1 MAPPPRSTIFRPVL
15 ATTSLT
21 TSKGSPWQGSRTK
34 LRPRDV
40 PVFQGA
46 APQLFT
52 EVATAVCDAK
62 CLPRKELFEA
72 WEVATRVDAKFPG
85 VQRVAD
91 LAAGHGLLGY
101 LLLILASSRGN
112 LQRTAVCVDQR
123 MPPSFDTLTDALS
136 QRWPDL
142 RDRMQYV
149 EDDLANVE
157 TDPSV
162 LVTSVHACGPLT
174 DSVLER
180 AVAGGAHAVAVM
192 PCCHSLRKQPIP
204 PVAGLN
210 AQLLRAR
217 ADTLGSAPD
226 AIDFARIEA
235 LRLCGYEV
243 DEPSAEIDPTVTP
256 YNRLII
262 ATRRGSPAPP
272 RQQAGH
278 VVRAAAAWRRAID
291 DCRPG
296 ARIARGGPPT
306 DAATSLLPLADLAA
320 VAARSGRKPFS
331 SCRAIELSI
340 WLPEERTELNE
351 AALAILA
358 RRASAAAWR
367 RVDTS
372 STVATGAASDAGSDD
387 GGDGGDPASEFW
399 NVPEAVAAARMA
411 GKFAADGA
419 ANPAP
424 TAPSGAVDDIS
435 VKLREVYHDASN
447 GGRRACAFVVEFR
460 STQRELT
467 RGEVSMWQARVR
479 EALEWW
485 SHDDEPHRTD
495 AAGAPACCEAFEL
508 R

>member
-1 MAPPPRSTIFRPVL
+1 MGGGTHGVCGNERALAGVGRRATQPRRRRTREDQPRQSATAGASPNMAPPPRSTIFRPVL

-204 PVAGLN
+204 PVVGLD

-217 ADTLGSAPD
+217 ADALGSAPD

-272 RQQAGH
+272 RQQAD
-278 VVRAAAAWRRAID
+278 VCEPAALAACHRR
-291 DCRPG
+291 CRPG
-296 ARIARGGPPT
+296 ARTRAAARLPMRL
-306 DAATSLLPLADLAA
+306 SLLPLADGGGRSAGA
-320 VAARSGRKPFS
+320 PPVVPRDRAGTTRRSGPISMRPPSRSWRAARPPPRGAA
-331 SCRAIELSI
+331 CRPAG
-340 WLPEERTELNE
+340 EETP
-351 AALAILA
+351 AA
-358 RRASAAAWR
+358 RRR
-367 RVDTS
+367 RRRSGLGVLERS
-372 STVATGAASDAGSDD
+372 
-387 GGDGGDPASEFW
+387 GGGG
-399 NVPEAVAAARMA
+399 
-411 GKFAADGA
+411 GGADGRQ
-419 ANPAP
+419 
-424 TAPSGAVDDIS
+424 IC
-435 VKLREVYHDASN
+435 
-447 GGRRACAFVVEFR
+447 GGRRSNPARPRRAA
-460 STQRELT
+460 LT
-467 RGEVSMWQARVR
+467 TLA
-479 EALEWW
+479 
-485 SHDDEPHRTD
+485 
-495 AAGAPACCEAFEL
+495 
-508 R
+508 